1 MRFAPAAT
9 GSGASVFEMP
19 RTGAEATVVLASGP
33 VWARDWLLTTVQ
45 PVLVITM
52 PLASGESTRTVRV
65 TEPETPALTL
75 PMFQVTTPPATP
87 PDAEADTNV
96 VLAGSGSRRI
106 TPVAFEVPVF
116 WYDRV

>member
-1 MRFAPAAT
+1 MFAPAAT
-9 GSGASVFEMP
+9 GSGASVLEMP
-19 RTGAEATVVLASGP
+19 RTGAELTVVFASGP
-33 VWARDWLLTTVQ
+33 VWASDWLLTIVQ
-45 PVLVITM
+45 PVFTITV
-52 PLASGESTRTVRV
+52 PFARGTLTRTVRV

-75 PMFQVTTPPATP
+75 PMFQVTTPPARA
-87 PDAEADTNV
+87 PDAEAETNV